1 MSGFETL
8 PILLLVKFHH
18 FKVNNGG
25 LAYYYFSI
33 HLLLLSIGEL
43 QYEGIKTSTKRILLT
58 RPVNLFYEKYVFNYY
73 LDILK
78 HL

>member
-1 MSGFETL
+1 MKRDRE
-8 PILLLVKFHH
+8 
-18 FKVNNGG
+18 
-25 LAYYYFSI
+25 
-33 HLLLLSIGEL
+33 
-43 QYEGIKTSTKRILLT
+43 EGIKTSTKRILLT